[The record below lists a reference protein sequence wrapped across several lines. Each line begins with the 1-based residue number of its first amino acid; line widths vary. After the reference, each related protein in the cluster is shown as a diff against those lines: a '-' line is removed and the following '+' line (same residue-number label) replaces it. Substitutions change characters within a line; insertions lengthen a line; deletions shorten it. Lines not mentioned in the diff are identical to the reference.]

1 MFLADDL
8 TEKLLANIEVPFK
21 TEMDKKVG
29 RPFILTDYNRDGD
42 SYRFAI

>member
-21 TEMDKKVG
+21 TEMDTKAGKE
-29 RPFILTDYNRDGD
+29 FIVTDYNRDGD
-42 SYRFAI
+42 SYRFLS